1 MSSPETPEADAA
13 EQARNAGEP
22 IPAEEPEPAEA
33 PLDADP
39 ADVVEQHRVVP
50 VDDSYDHD

>member
-1 MSSPETPEADAA
+1 MNPETPEADAA
-13 EQARNAGEP
+13 EQARQ
-22 IPAEEPEPAEA
+22 AEEVPNDEELESIEV

-39 ADVVEQHRVVP
+39 ADLADQHRAVP

>member
-1 MSSPETPEADAA
+1 MDPETPEADAA
-13 EQARNAGEP
+13 EQARQAEEVP
-22 IPAEEPEPAEA
+22 DEEEPEPIEV

-39 ADVVEQHRVVP
+39 ADLADQHRPVP